1 MLHARAEV
9 VIDRPIHDVYEFL
22 ADFRNNP
29 RWCPHELEVRALDSD
44 GRTQRFENKVKPGPK
59 VLTNHYEVTRTDTPT
74 RIDFRGHNDMAD
86 FHGHYDLDEID
97 GGTRVVTVSNL
108 ASRGRAMRLLE
119 PLMLP
124 MERAT
129 AAKQVRLLKELLESE
144 SAEHR
149 S

>member
-9 VIDRPIHDVYEFL
+9 VLDRSIHDVYEFL

-29 RWCPHELEVRALDSD
+29 RWCPHELEVRALDGD

-59 VLTNHYEVTRTDTPT
+59 VLTNRYEVTRTEPPT
-74 RIDFRGHNDMAD
+74 RIDFRGHNEMAD
-86 FHGHYDLDEID
+86 FHGHYDLAEVH

-108 ASRGRAMRLLE
+108 ASRGRAMRLLS
-119 PLMLP
+119 PLMRP
-124 MERAT
+124 MVRAT
-129 AAKQVRLLKELLESE
+129 AAKQVRLLKEILERE
-144 SAEHR
+144 RAEHR